1 MSTHAYPVEQ
11 PADTDVGSSHM
22 SLALRKRVVTLNHA
36 LKAMNDGLEQLFVH
50 AQEETAQNLS
60 VIEEQRVRASHQAD
74 HLQTSVHSRDE
85 KSVENKVVNRGI
97 SQSAAWARSVL
108 SRLDVITSKKSST
121 DSGEQG

>member
-1 MSTHAYPVEQ
+1 
-11 PADTDVGSSHM
+11 M